1 MDINKNRLGYFF
13 EIALFLVI
21 LFVVIIPPPS
31 YSDLTRCRGGCW
43 VRCPRSISDI
53 FFNIKGYYDSKLTAF
68 NSNKSKYLWGLINET
83 LTFF

>member
-1 MDINKNRLGYFF
+1 MNSQKNRLGYFV

-31 YSDLTRCRGGCW
+31 YSDLTRCGCW
-43 VRCPRSISDI
+43 SCPSGISNI
-53 FFNIKGYYDSKLTAF
+53 FFRIMDYYSDQIL
-68 NSNKSKYLWGLINET
+68 YLRYDLINET